1 MLFLLVLMSANAAC
15 ETQGRC
21 HQFKVISGKRSKLTN
36 TFFKVVVDLL
46 EFVVI
51 KVLFKAISGK
61 FISKL
66 LFPVK
71 YDMINSCKIFYIRI
85 FYILYSMIYILY
97 KLWAKSIHDC
107 MNKNLKCWKTRGA
120 QHVSKAL
127 LNLSEFFFGG
137 ESVGGGVYTSTWRFF

>member
-1 MLFLLVLMSANAAC
+1 M
-15 ETQGRC
+15 T
-21 HQFKVISGKRSKLTN
+21 RSKLII
-36 TFFKVVVDLL
+36 KSYIIVADLR
-46 EFVVI
+46 EIVVI
-51 KVLFKAISGK
+51 KGSRKIAPEENCPPVRVIKVSFKAITGK

-137 ESVGGGVYTSTWRFF
+137 ESVGGGGVYLHLEVFLNNSGTRR